1 MSFLGIVAALP
12 REAACLTSRRLIAG
26 TQTELGHGARLWLC
40 GIGAQRAAGAAQA
53 LVDGGARALL
63 SWGVAAGLCPSLEA
77 GHLVLPEHVAGRN
90 LEVYAT
96 HVRWHILLAELLGG
110 RMPLSTGAL
119 GESAVLLRTPAQKRA
134 FMERTGCVAAD
145 MESGAIARVAQSC
158 DIPLMVIRAVVDPAH
173 MKVPASGMAAMTEAG
188 RFDALAFAR
197 AVVRSPGDLAL
208 LPGLARA
215 FGRALDTLNSV
226 ARSVGPDFGAGVVT
240 GQPAPDASA
249 RGV

>member
-1 MSFLGIVAALP
+1 M
-12 REAACLTSRRLIAG
+12 
-26 TQTELGHGARLWLC
+26 QTELRHDAQLRIS

-63 SWGVAAGLCPSLEA
+63 SWGVAAGLSPSLEA
-77 GHLVLPEHVAGRN
+77 GDLVLPEHVAGRN
-90 LEVYAT
+90 RELYAT
-96 HVRWHILLAELLGG
+96 HVRWHILLLELLGG
-110 RMPLSTGAL
+110 RTPLSTGAL
-119 GESAVLLRTPAQKRA
+119 GESAVLLGTPAQKRA

-158 DIPLMVIRAVVDPAH
+158 DIPLMVIRAVVDSAH
-173 MKVPASGMAAMTEAG
+173 MKVPVSAMAAMTETG

-215 FGRALDTLNSV
+215 FGRALDTLNIV
-226 ARSVGPDFGAGVVT
+226 ARSVGPDFGAGLVT
-240 GQPAPDASA
+240 GQPAPDAPA